1 MKRTLRSHPLHNF
14 CVIVASAILVG
25 AQTCLAFDPNEWGN
39 TQALEVPAKGLV
51 RVNVPAATLD
61 AARPGLEDLRV
72 IDSTGNQVPY
82 LIERLLPDPE
92 STTRP
97 TEFRSTIENGATHLI
112 LKTGTSA
119 PIIGVSLETPA
130 THFMKAADVEGSNDG
145 RSWTKLAGGDSLFQL
160 PNGATKLRVSFPE
173 GAWQFLRI
181 TIDDL
186 GSPPMPFTGAH
197 LHKARTTA
205 PAQAVESPGTTRLA
219 LDLGAANL
227 TLGSLWIE
235 SNEPVFT
242 RAVILAVPEV
252 GDDGIR
258 ERKIADA
265 MIYRVNVNGKNEA
278 RLEIPL
284 ESQIHTR
291 ELLVLIRNEDSP
303 PISIDTVRTDRRLVR
318 LTFFANQP
326 GRYSLLT
333 GNTQCAAPRYDL
345 SALSGKLR
353 NATATDVIPSALV
366 PNPNYKPP
374 EALAALTLTGA
385 QIDVVKWKFR
395 KLLPL
400 TQNGAQ
406 QVELDPESLARSQP
420 DQRDIRIVR
429 GDYQLPFLFER
440 TSLSRPISLNAAAAN
455 DRKKPA
461 LSRWPLKLRQP
472 GVPITR
478 LVCTSSSPLFHR
490 QMRLWEEV
498 TDERG
503 DKFASDLGSAMWDQ
517 TPNSPKRDLIIELNA
532 RPQSGTLFL
541 ETDNGDNPAIELRD
555 FRVYYPVTRVVFKAT
570 PDPAQPV
577 WLYYGNLDATAP
589 DYDLTLVAGELL
601 KAERSTVAAGSEE
614 NPSSKP
620 SFVGQTLTGSTRY
633 IFWGAGVSC
642 DRAARDHVALPAQTA
657 ATMISRF
664 AAISRRWFSSRL
676 SSQFL

>member
-1 MKRTLRSHPLHNF
+1 LTI
-14 CVIVASAILVG
+14 VIA
-25 AQTCLAFDPNEWGN
+25 AQACLAFDPNEWRN
-39 TQALEVPAKGLV
+39 TQALDVPARGLV

-61 AARPGLEDLRV
+61 AAQPGLEDLRI

-92 STTRP
+92 STIPP

-112 LKTGTSA
+112 LKTGTKA
-119 PIIGVSLETPA
+119 PIIGVGLETPA
-130 THFMKAADVEGSNDG
+130 TRFMKAADVEGSNDG
-145 RSWTKLAGGDSLFQL
+145 RTWTKLAGGDSLFQL

-205 PAQAVESPGTTRLA
+205 PAEAVAVTIKSRDESPGTTRLA

-227 TLGSLWIE
+227 TLGSLRIE

-242 RAVILAVPEV
+242 RAVTLAVPEV

-258 ERKIADA
+258 ERNIADVV
-265 MIYRVNVNGKNEA
+265 IYRVNVNGKNEA
-278 RLEIPL
+278 HLEIPL

-303 PISIDTVRTDRRLVR
+303 PLSVDTVRADRRFVR
-318 LTFFANQP
+318 LTLFANQP
-326 GRYSLLT
+326 GQYSLLS

-345 SALSGKLR
+345 SALGGKLR
-353 NATATDVIPSALV
+353 NATATDVVPSALV
-366 PNPNYKPP
+366 PNPNYRPP
-374 EALAALTLTGA
+374 EALAPLTLIGA
-385 QIDVVKWKFR
+385 QIDAAKWKFR
-395 KLLPL
+395 KVLPL
-400 TQNGAQ
+400 TQNGTQ
-406 QVELDPESLARSQP
+406 QVELDPELLARSQP

-429 GDYQLPFLFER
+429 GEYQLPFLFER
-440 TSLSRPISLNAAAAN
+440 TSLSRPISLNATAAN
-455 DRKKPA
+455 DPKKPA
-461 LSRWPLKLRQP
+461 LSRWSLKLPQP

-503 DKFASDLGSAMWDQ
+503 DKFASELGRATWDQ
-517 TPNSPKRDLIIELNA
+517 TPNSPKRDLVIELNA
-532 RPQSGTLFL
+532 RPKSDTLFL

-555 FRVYYPVTRVVFKAT
+555 FRSYYPVTRVVFKAA
-570 PDPAQPV
+570 PDPAQPA

-589 DYDLTLVAGELL
+589 RYDLTLVAGELL
-601 KAERSTVAAGSEE
+601 KAERGTVTADAEE
-614 NPSSKP
+614 NLSAKP

-633 IFWGAGVSC
+633 IFWGAL
-642 DRAARDHVALPAQTA
+642 ALVVIVLLAIMSRSLPKAQ
-657 ATMISRF
+657 
-664 AAISRRWFSSRL
+664 
-676 SSQFL
+676 